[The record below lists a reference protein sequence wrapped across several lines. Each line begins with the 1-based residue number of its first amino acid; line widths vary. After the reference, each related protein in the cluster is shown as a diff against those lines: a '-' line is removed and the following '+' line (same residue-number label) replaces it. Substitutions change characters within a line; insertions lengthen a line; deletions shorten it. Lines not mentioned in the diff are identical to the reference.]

1 MLNLGGF
8 TQKKNSSVSFKTY
21 LMMRWRAAIQD
32 HVDQE
37 DPHQAAI
44 LLPSLGKARPG
55 LLSGHQD
62 LHLLK
67 AGMVPQLRLEGQ
79 LVLGRRFTWTYIT
92 PG

>member
-1 MLNLGGF
+1 MLNLGGL
-8 TQKKNSSVSFKTY
+8 TQKKKSSVSFKIY
-21 LMMRWRAAIQD
+21 LMMRWRAAVQD

-37 DPHQAAI
+37 DSHQAAT
-44 LLPSLGKARPG
+44 LLPGFGKARSG